1 MKRKDIVNIDNDDF
15 VIRIRPY
22 QDDNGSWNGEIDIAI
37 ISQPENTLDDDDYY
51 QMMHFCK
58 MVASSVPIM
67 ENNKK
72 IRDIVH
78 DYVVNV
84 VDNNIEVTLEEED
97 EEKNEVQIV
106 NNEGNVVTVNFK
118 TKGNA

>member
-1 MKRKDIVNIDNDDF
+1 MKRKDLTNIDNDDF

-37 ISQPENTLDDDDYY
+37 ISQPENTLSDDDYY
-51 QMMHFCK
+51 QRMHFCK

-67 ENNKK
+67 ESNKK

-84 VDNNIEVTLEEED
+84 VDNNIEVTLEEDD
-97 EEKNEVQIV
+97 EEEDKVQVV